1 MDKLQKLVNN
11 YIENTNT
18 QLELIDTIVKDIKE
32 TQQEIIENFNKLL
45 NK

>member
-32 TQQEIIENFNKLL
+32 TQQEIIENFNKLF
-45 NK
+45 N

>member
-18 QLELIDTIVKDIKE
+18 QLELIDTIVKDIKKD
-32 TQQEIIENFNKLL
+32 QQEIIENFNKLF
-45 NK
+45 N

>member
-11 YIENTNT
+11 YIKNTDT

-32 TQQEIIENFNKLL
+32 TQQEIIENFNKLF
-45 NK
+45 N

>member
-1 MDKLQKLVNN
+1 MDKLQKLVND
-11 YIENTNT
+11 YIKNTDT

>member
-18 QLELIDTIVKDIKE
+18 QLELIDTMVKDIKKD
-32 TQQEIIENFNKLL
+32 QQEILENFNKLF
-45 NK
+45 N

>member
-32 TQQEIIENFNKLL
+32 TQQEIIENLNKLF
-45 NK
+45 N

>member
-18 QLELIDTIVKDIKE
+18 QLELIDTMVKDIKKD
-32 TQQEIIENFNKLL
+32 QQEILENLNKLL